1 MKRSSLV
8 LSIVAAVSLSFTP
21 AKADFP
27 FQGLY
32 VGVHGGYE
40 WQDTGGSF
48 DGTSLTKLDL
58 DGPIL
63 GAQLGYNVQSSWFLM
78 GVEVDASTSPVDGN
92 SVSSS
97 GASGTSTLS
106 SDMSYLTSAR
116 ARLGV
121 VASNVLFYGTIG
133 WAATKFELTDNGPA
147 GFEGT
152 KELRENGLVYGGG
165 IEWKLTTGLSL
176 RTEYLHY
183 DVGSSTRIPSS
194 FPDANAG
201 DRISFKDIDVARA
214 AINVS
219 LNPW

>member
-1 MKRSSLV
+1 M
-8 LSIVAAVSLSFTP
+8 SFTP

-32 VGVHGGYE
+32 VGLHGGYE
-40 WQDTGGSF
+40 WQNTSGVF
-48 DGTSLTKLDL
+48 DSANLSPLDL
-58 DGPIL
+58 DGALI
-63 GAQLGYNVQSSWFLM
+63 GAQLGYNVQYNWFLM
-78 GVEVDASTSPVDGN
+78 GVELDASSGVTDGGT
-92 SVSSS
+92 VT
-97 GASGTSTLS
+97 GATGTSSIS

-121 VASNVLFYGTIG
+121 VASDVLFFGTIG
-133 WAATKFELTDNGPA
+133 YAATRYELSDNGPS
-147 GFEGT
+147 GFQSD
-152 KELRENGLVYGGG
+152 KRLRENGLVYGGG

-176 RTEYLHY
+176 RGEYLHY
-183 DVGSSTRIPSS
+183 DVGTSTNLPTTN